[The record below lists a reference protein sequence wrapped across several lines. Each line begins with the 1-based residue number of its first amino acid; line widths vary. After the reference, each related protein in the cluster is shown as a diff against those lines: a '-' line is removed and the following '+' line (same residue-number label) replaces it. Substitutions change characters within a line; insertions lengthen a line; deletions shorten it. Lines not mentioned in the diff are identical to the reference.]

1 MAKNKMFSPMR
12 VAFVGLDK
20 PTAYKDKDGKE
31 GKSKFSITVLIP
43 KKDKGTY
50 KEVYDFLV
58 EAINSNG
65 SWKSEKK
72 KQILAKCTKT
82 VTDEGVNNLCVI
94 RDGDELNKQRLIDD
108 KTPYEFFKG
117 AWVVKFS
124 RPASFSPAM
133 VVDQRAKEIP
143 PALIPT
149 TIRPGFWVIVEASAY
164 VFDGANSGVS
174 LQLQGVQLVKEDEEF
189 GRQNNFTAVEGSDD
203 DEDTESKFDDNG
215 IDD

>member
-12 VAFVGLDK
+12 VAFVTLDK
-20 PTAYKDKDGKE
+20 PTAYKDATGKE
-31 GKSKFSITVLIP
+31 GKAKFSITCLIP

-58 EAINSNG
+58 ESINSNG
-65 SWKSEKK
+65 AWKSDKK

-82 VTDEGVNNLCVI
+82 LTEEGLNNLCVI

-108 KTPYEFFKG
+108 KAPYEFYKN
-117 AWVVKFS
+117 AWVIKFS
-124 RPASFSPAM
+124 RPAAFSPAM
-133 VVDQRAKEIP
+133 VVDRKAKEIP

-149 TIRPGFWVIVEASAY
+149 VIRPGFWVIVEASAY

-174 LQLQGVQLVKEDEEF
+174 FQLQGCQLVKEDEEF
-189 GRQNNFTAVEGSDD
+189 GRQNNFTPQEGAD
-203 DEDTESKFDDNG
+203 DEESDAETFKAD